1 MKTQYI
7 LYPALVGMLF
17 IACGEADKDSYTE
30 AMQDEVA
37 TEGPLDDDDINMKKL
52 EDPKPLGQHEL
63 VDTLQLPDPLLVIL
77 QKDPVTSLEK
87 IKNVRIYTEDGTDY
101 YEITFDNP
109 VKEKQVITYDEL
121 GKIKS
126 PDLERSEN

>member
-77 QKDPVTSLEK
+77 QKDPATSLDK
-87 IKNVRIYTEDGTDY
+87 IKNVRSYTEDGTDY

-109 VKEKQVITYDEL
+109 VKEKQIITYDEL

-126 PDLERSEN
+126 PDLERPEN